1 VALFTAGIINILI
14 LGIYYGYF
22 TNTVYKV
29 AASIPQV
36 CTTLVIIVLSTLIDS
51 FMYKGS
57 KEVAPLKW
65 GNVPNRAQYALF
77 LLAVSFTWLMGL
89 MGYVRSGIRQH
100 WHVVDIMRD
109 NSPDAY
115 TPTLGYAANMVS
127 VGTIIFMAIVIFI
140 FWLAQISTK
149 KTA

>member
-1 VALFTAGIINILI
+1 MQGRDVPTVQERGGLPLFTTRVSGIRA
-14 LGIYYGYF
+14 LGIRAF
-22 TNTVYKV
+22 V
-29 AASIPQV
+29 
-36 CTTLVIIVLSTLIDS
+36 VIILSTVLDG

-57 KEVAPLKW
+57 REVAPIRW
-65 GNVPNRAQYALF
+65 GKVPDRSQYALF
-77 LLAVSFTWLMGL
+77 LLAISFTWLMGL

-115 TPTLGYAANMVS
+115 TPTLGYAANVVS
-127 VGTIIFMAIVIFI
+127 TGTAIFMAIVIFI

-149 KTA
+149 KSVTN